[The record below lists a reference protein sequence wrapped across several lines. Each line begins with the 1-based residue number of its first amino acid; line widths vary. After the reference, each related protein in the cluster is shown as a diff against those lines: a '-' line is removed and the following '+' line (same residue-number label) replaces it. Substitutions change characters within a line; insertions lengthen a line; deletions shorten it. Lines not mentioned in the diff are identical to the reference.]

1 MICSFAIAEPV
12 ADIFSEDVLVW
23 RRMKSLGR
31 HVLVEFH
38 GCSAEILN
46 DVPRIE
52 QGMIEAATQ
61 AGATIISSVF
71 HHFSPFGVS
80 GVVVIQESHLA
91 IHTWPEYGYAAVDLF
106 TCGDTV
112 DPWVSYQSLKAAFE
126 AEHGSAVEINRG
138 QLDLLKKEIVDLG
151 QMREEK
157 SGELLPPKHSRSVWF
172 TDRDENIALSIRHRG
187 APLFK
192 EKSPYQLVEVF
203 DTFKYGKMLTVDKM
217 VMCSERDETAYHEMI
232 VHVPLLTM
240 ATVANSTDSASGPA
254 KKVLVIG
261 GGDGGSV
268 REILRHDFVESVTM
282 VEIDEA
288 VIRAS
293 REFLPSLSKALDHP
307 KLDLIVGDGIEY
319 VRNAADESFDCVIV
333 DSSDP
338 VGPATGLF
346 SVAFYKDV
354 YRVLGPNGVMVAQ
367 SESPR
372 FNQAAFVQLVHC
384 LQDIFGVENV
394 YPYLAFIQTY
404 PTGMW
409 SFSYGTKRGLSPVEA
424 IDLAAISQFAST
436 HNLQYYNSEI
446 HRAAFALPTFVKE
459 MLFRS

>member
-1 MICSFAIAEPV
+1 
-12 ADIFSEDVLVW
+12 
-23 RRMKSLGR
+23 MKSLGR
-31 HVLVEFH
+31 HILVEFH

-52 QGMIEAATQ
+52 QDMIDAATQ

-106 TCGDTV
+106 TCGDSV
-112 DPWVSYQSLKAAFE
+112 NPWVSYESLKTAFE
-126 AEHGSAVEINRG
+126 ATHGSSIEINRG
-138 QLDLLKKEIVDLG
+138 QLELL
-151 QMREEK
+151 EK
-157 SGELLPPKHSRSVWF
+157 SETGSDAVGSAHQGSGQGGATEALMPPKHSRSVWF
-172 TDRDENIALSIRHRG
+172 TDRDENIALSIRHKG
-187 APLFK
+187 TPLFK

-217 VMCSERDETAYHEMI
+217 VMCSEKDETAYHEMI
-232 VHVPLLTM
+232 VHVPML
-240 ATVANSTDSASGPA
+240 ANAEAQAPI

-268 REILRHDFVESVTM
+268 REILRHESVESVTM

-288 VIRAS
+288 VVRAS
-293 REFLPSLSKALDHP
+293 REFLPSLSYALDDP
-307 KLDLIVGDGIEY
+307 KLDLIIGDGIEY
-319 VRNAADESFDCVIV
+319 LRQAADESFDCIVV

-346 SVAFYKDV
+346 SAAFYQDV
-354 YRVLGPNGVMVAQ
+354 YRCLSPHGMMVAQ

-372 FNQAAFVQLVHC
+372 FNQKAFVQLTHC
-384 LQDIFGVENV
+384 LQDIFGEANI
-394 YPYLAFIQTY
+394 YTYLAFIQTY
-404 PTGMW
+404 PTGIW
-409 SFSYGTKRGLSPVEA
+409 SFTYGTKNSTNPVRSLNPA
-424 IDLAAISQFAST
+424 TATSFANN
-436 HNLQYYNSEI
+436 HDLQYYNSEV
-446 HRAAFALPTFVKE
+446 HTAAFALPTFIKA
-459 MLFRS
+459 MLTRD